1 MENNSYKLVSTRR
14 GQPRPAARAVFM
26 GALFALSTLV
36 IAARPAAAQE
46 QMLFPATDNAH
57 AAILQKIRN
66 ENVRLDIATWYLI
79 DREITQALVNRFQ
92 AGVPVRVLGDWEA
105 IFNIDPNTRR
115 EYEFLASHGV
125 PIRLRYHPTWFPE
138 LMHWKAGIF
147 VGQNTVEF
155 GSANWT
161 GFELA
166 PWSSTDFKDET
177 VMFTN
182 DPAIVNAFL
191 TKFDQMWV
199 NTSEFLD
206 WPEVYRN
213 VTGNNWPTPM
223 TISRA
228 RLEGDHPSPPG
239 MIWSQ
244 GPELN
249 NAMAAEIDRETAGV
263 DMVIYRL
270 SDPVIT
276 DALVRR
282 LQAGVPVRI
291 FVEPNEYRQRSW
303 PEYWLTGASL
313 DRLWVAGAQI
323 KIRTHQG
330 LTHMK
335 TLITSRVALNGSA
348 NFTRNWQ
355 RDHNYFIS
363 AQSKPALYGAMKDRF
378 NLMWRDTVNYGSFY
392 PRLPDA
398 PLLLGPAQGASS
410 VSTSPTLEWNR
421 PAWATAFDVYVGTSP
436 STLAFQTRV
445 DAQLVENPPNS
456 YSWTPATPLQG
467 GTTYYWQVV
476 SRTVATAVDPSIVA
490 ASAVRSFTTSGTP
503 GGGGGGGGTGSLT
516 PFNGTPVSLPGTLQA
531 ENFDNGGAG
540 VAYFDTTA
548 GNSGGQH
555 RSTDVDIEVTTDT
568 GGGYNVGWLAA
579 GEWLKYT
586 VNVTAAGT
594 YTIEARVAASGSGG
608 TFHVEVNGVDVTGPM
623 TIPNTGGWQ
632 NWTTLSKTGV
642 ALSAGQ
648 QVWTVKIDGAGST
661 GIVGNLNHLRVVSGS
676 STPTNTPPTV
686 SLTSPANGASFTAP
700 ATIDLAA
707 TASDADG
714 TISKVE
720 FYSGTTLLGTDTSA
734 PYTFTWSGVPAGTYT
749 LRAAATD
756 NAGASTQSG
765 TVSVTVQG
773 STGGTPGSTPYLTAV
788 ALPGTIQAEN
798 FDNGGQGVAYS
809 DTTTGNSGEQ
819 YRSTDVDIEGTSDT
833 GGGFNVGWV
842 AAGEWLQYTVNVGT
856 AGTYDLE
863 FRVASP
869 GAGGSFRLEVN
880 GVDKT
885 GALAIPN
892 TGGWQAWTTVA
903 KTGVSLS
910 AGQQIWRV
918 VMLTN
923 ATTGAVANFNWYR
936 VVSGGTTTPPPPPP
950 PPPAPEIVLYAGD
963 IPAGSLHGN
972 WARVNDG
979 MAAGGLKI
987 NSADLGFAA
996 TSSAL
1001 AAPANYFEAT
1011 FNAEAGVRYRLWLRM
1026 NAAANNKFN
1035 DSVWVQFSGG
1045 VGFDGSPRYRIGTT
1059 TGLNVN
1065 LATSGAGHLSG
1076 WGWQNRAYWEA
1087 DTGEIWFATTGP
1099 QTIRVQPREDGVA
1112 IDQIILSP
1120 QRYVDSAP
1128 GPVMN
1133 DATIVPKP

>member
-1 MENNSYKLVSTRR
+1 MENNSYKLVSMRR
-14 GQPRPAARAVFM
+14 GQPRRTARTASV
-26 GALFALSTLV
+26 GALLALSTFL

-115 EYEFLASHGV
+115 EYEFLASYGV
-125 PIRLRYHPTWFPE
+125 PIRLRYHPTWYPE

-166 PWSSTDFKDET
+166 PWSSTNFKDET

-182 DPAIVNAFL
+182 DSAIVNAFL
-191 TKFDQMWV
+191 TKFDQMWA

-213 VTGNNWPTPM
+213 VTGNTWPTPM
-223 TISRA
+223 NISRA

-239 MIWSQ
+239 MGWSQ

-249 NAMAAEIDRETAGV
+249 NAMAAEIDREASQV
-263 DMVIYRL
+263 DLVVYRL

-291 FVEPNEYRQRSW
+291 FVEPLQYRQRSW
-303 PEYWLTGASL
+303 PEYWLTGAHI

-323 KIRTHQG
+323 KVRTHEG

-335 TLITSRVALNGSA
+335 SLITSRVALNGSS

-355 RDHNYFIS
+355 RDHNYFIP

-378 NLMWRDTVNYGSFY
+378 NAMWQDTRNYTNFY
-392 PRLPDA
+392 PRLPEE
-398 PLLLGPAQGASS
+398 PVLQGPGQSATG
-410 VSTSPTLEWNR
+410 VSTTPTLQWNR

-436 STLAFQTRV
+436 GTLAFQARV
-445 DAQLVENPPNS
+445 NAQLVQDPPTS

-476 SRTVATAVDPSIVA
+476 SRTIATAVDPSIVA
-490 ASAVRSFTTSGTP
+490 ASTVRSFTTSGTP
-503 GGGGGGGGTGSLT
+503 GGGTGGGGTGGLT
-516 PFNGTPVSLPGTLQA
+516 PFTGTPVSLPGTVQA

-548 GNSGGQH
+548 GNSGAQY
-555 RSTDVDIEVTTDT
+555 RSTDVDIEGTSDT
-568 GGGYNVGWLAA
+568 GGGYNVGWMAA

-586 VNVTAAGT
+586 VNVTTAGT
-594 YTIEARVAASGSGG
+594 YTIEARVAASGNGG
-608 TFHVEVNGVDVTGPM
+608 TFHVEANGVDITGPL
-623 TIPNTGGWQ
+623 TVPNTGGWQ
-632 NWTTLSKTGV
+632 TWTTVSKTGV

-648 QVWTVKIDGAGST
+648 QVWTVKIDAAGST
-661 GIVGNLNHLRVVSGS
+661 GIVGNLNYLRVGSGS
-676 STPTNTPPTV
+676 TPSNTPPTV
-686 SLTSPANGASFTAP
+686 SLTSPASGATFTAP
-700 ATIDLAA
+700 ATINLAA

-714 TISKVE
+714 TVAKVE

-734 PYTFTWSGVPAGTYT
+734 PYTFTWKDVPAGSYT
-749 LRAAATD
+749 LRAVATD
-756 NAGASTQSG
+756 NGSATAQSSSVG
-765 TVSVTVQG
+765 VTVQAG
-773 STGGTPGSTPYLTAV
+773 SGGTTGSTPFTGTPYP
-788 ALPGTIQAEN
+788 LPGTMEAEN
-798 FDNGGQGVAYS
+798 FDNGGQNVAYV
-809 DTTTGNSGEQ
+809 DTTTGNAGAQ
-819 YRSTDVDIEGTSDT
+819 HRSTDVDIEGTTDT
-833 GGGFNVGWV
+833 GGGFSVGWV

-910 AGQQIWRV
+910 AGQQVWRV

-923 ATTGAVANFNWYR
+923 ATTGAVGNFNWYR
-936 VVSGGTTTPPPPPP
+936 VVSGGTSTPPPPPP
-950 PPPAPEIVLYAGD
+950 AAAPEIVLYAGD
-963 IPAGSLHGN
+963 IPAGNLRGN
-972 WARVNDG
+972 WSHVTDG
-979 MAAGGLKI
+979 TAAGGQKI
-987 NSADLGFAA
+987 NSADLAFAA
-996 TSSAL
+996 TASAL

-1026 NAAANNKFN
+1026 NAAANHKSN
-1035 DSVWVQFSGG
+1035 DSVWVQFSGSLG
-1045 VGFDGSPRYRIGTT
+1045 PEGSPRYRIGTT
-1059 TGLNVN
+1059 GGLNVN
-1065 LATSGAGHLSG
+1065 LATSAAGQLSG
-1076 WGWQNRAYWEA
+1076 WGWQNKAYWEA
-1087 DTGEIWFATTGP
+1087 DTGEIWFATSGP
-1099 QTIRVQPREDGVA
+1099 QTIRVQAREDGVA

-1133 DATIVPKP
+1133 DSTVVPKP